1 MTWLYLLAAIA
12 LFAAPL
18 ASPLPDSTGIA
29 PLIETLTAQT
39 QVPNLVSGVILH
51 TRLFDTVAEV
61 VVFTLAAI
69 GVQIVLAGDPE
80 RKRIRSLND
89 APS

>member
-1 MTWLYLLAAIA
+1 
-12 LFAAPL
+12 
-18 ASPLPDSTGIA
+18 
-29 PLIETLTAQT
+29 
-39 QVPNLVSGVILH
+39 VSGVILH